1 MVRLAAKKI
10 RQKLQREAARLQEQA
25 DALLAMEEDEEVLF
39 KRPAASTDT
48 PPGSRA
54 DSPDREVEDDREV
67 KDYTTVLE
75 MVKAVRDRLTA
86 LVLDNTNI
94 RAACDELRRQCHS
107 QGVAFGDL
115 SRLVSQTRAD
125 QEETRA
131 YAREETGPHP
141 SIRPELLD
149 ARGNLRARDIG
160 ITWQDGDTFLHGV
173 RITGQNDDMEDNRR
187 RPATAAPY
195 PPCQEELENARRQPA
210 MSTPYQQSHEHPPS
224 GMSTP
229 GFPRPVC
236 IEMSDTPAHHF
247 AVPRQEGRPA
257 HRPAAPIQRFNS
269 KSIGWPAW
277 FRHFRAVAD
286 VQGWDKDQRALQ
298 MVSYLDEKA
307 MNVAQELSD
316 RELYDYDALVGLL
329 SARFDPAS
337 RVSASRSRFHGRTR
351 RHQEDADTYADSI
364 TELCRL
370 GYPQSSPELRQELIS
385 EQFVRGQSDPELKK
399 YMWVAMEEDEEV
411 LFKRPAASTDTPPG
425 SRADSPDR
433 EVEDDREVKDYTT
446 VLEMVKAVRDR
457 LTALVL
463 DNTNIRAACDEL
475 CRQCHSQ
482 GVAFGDL
489 SRLVSQT
496 RADQEE
502 TRACAR
508 EETGPHPSIRPELL
522 DARGNL
528 RARDIGITWQD
539 GDTFLHGVRITGQ
552 NDDMEDNRR
561 RPATAAPYPPCQEEL
576 ENARRQPAMST
587 PYQQSH
593 EHPPSGM
600 STPGFP
606 RPVCIEMSDTP
617 AHHFAIPRQEG
628 RPAHRPAAPIQRFNS
643 KSIGWPAWFRHFR
656 AVADVQGWDKDQR
669 ALQMVSYLD
678 EKAMNVAQELSDREL
693 YDYDALVGLLSA
705 RFDPASRVSASRSRF
720 HGRTRRHQEDADTY
734 ADSITELCRLGYPQ
748 SSPELRQELISEQF
762 VRGQSDPE
770 LKKYLWVV
778 IRTQKD
784 KKLQTLIEVCT
795 DFASLSHTTSV
806 HRPAEQVFALE
817 EEDDQEEEM
826 FAVVDRQ
833 QWNTQRAAEPPLS
846 PELQQMFAL
855 ARRMGY
861 EMRPIARRFDAPR
874 QTPGPRSSP
883 NRDYRA
889 PFRPRDYSRTK
900 CFSCG
905 QLGHTQ
911 VRCPKPDSSL
921 PFRPSGWV
929 DRSDGPQRNSGGPP
943 QGNEI

>member
-1 MVRLAAKKI
+1 MVRSAIKKI
-10 RQKLQREAARLQEQA
+10 RRKSQREAARLQRQA
-25 DALLAMEEDEEVLF
+25 DAIRAMEEEEEIHF
-39 KRPAASTDT
+39 KRSETVPDT
-48 PPGSRA
+48 PRVSR
-54 DSPDREVEDDREV
+54 SNTPDPEDGDDRGA
-67 KDYTTVLE
+67 KDYTAVLE
-75 MVKAVRDRLTA
+75 MVKTVRDRLTA

-115 SRLVSQTRAD
+115 SRLVKQSRED
-125 QEETRA
+125 QKETRA
-131 YAREETGPHP
+131 YSHEGTGPHP
-141 SIRPELLD
+141 RIRPELLD
-149 ARGNLRARDIG
+149 GGGNLRAQDIG

-173 RITGQNDDMEDNRR
+173 RITGQRDDMEDNRR

-195 PPCQEELENARRQPA
+195 PPCPEELENARRQPA
-210 MSTPYQQSHEHPPS
+210 MSTPYHQSHEHPPG

-247 AVPRQEGRPA
+247 AG
-257 HRPAAPIQRFNS
+257 
-269 KSIGWPAW
+269 
-277 FRHFRAVAD
+277 
-286 VQGWDKDQRALQ
+286 
-298 MVSYLDEKA
+298 
-307 MNVAQELSD
+307 
-316 RELYDYDALVGLL
+316 
-329 SARFDPAS
+329 
-337 RVSASRSRFHGRTR
+337 
-351 RHQEDADTYADSI
+351 
-364 TELCRL
+364 
-370 GYPQSSPELRQELIS
+370 
-385 EQFVRGQSDPELKK
+385 
-399 YMWVAMEEDEEV
+399 
-411 LFKRPAASTDTPPG
+411 
-425 SRADSPDR
+425 
-433 EVEDDREVKDYTT
+433 
-446 VLEMVKAVRDR
+446 
-457 LTALVL
+457 
-463 DNTNIRAACDEL
+463 
-475 CRQCHSQ
+475 
-482 GVAFGDL
+482 
-489 SRLVSQT
+489 
-496 RADQEE
+496 
-502 TRACAR
+502 
-508 EETGPHPSIRPELL
+508 
-522 DARGNL
+522 
-528 RARDIGITWQD
+528 
-539 GDTFLHGVRITGQ
+539 
-552 NDDMEDNRR
+552 
-561 RPATAAPYPPCQEEL
+561 
-576 ENARRQPAMST
+576 
-587 PYQQSH
+587 
-593 EHPPSGM
+593 
-600 STPGFP
+600 
-606 RPVCIEMSDTP
+606 
-617 AHHFAIPRQEG
+617 PRQEG

-784 KKLQTLIEVCT
+784 TKLQTLIEVCT
-795 DFASLSHTTSV
+795 DFASLSHTTGV
-806 HRPAEQVFALE
+806 HHPADQVFALE
-817 EEDDQEEEM
+817 EEDDREEEM

-861 EMRPIARRFDAPR
+861 EMRPIARRFDALR
-874 QTPGPRSSP
+874 QTPSPRSSP
-883 NRDYRA
+883 SKDYRA

-929 DRSDGPQRNSGGPP
+929 DRLDGPQRNSGGPP

>member
-1 MVRLAAKKI
+1 MFLSVRELCHVLMGKSVAKKI
-10 RQKLQREAARLQEQA
+10 RRKSQREALRLQEQA
-25 DALLAMEEDEEVLF
+25 DTILAMEEDEEVLF

-48 PPGSRA
+48 PSGSRA
-54 DSPDREVEDDREV
+54 NSPDREENGPE
-67 KDYTTVLE
+67 DYTTVLE
-75 MVKAVRDRLTA
+75 MVKVVRDRLTE

-94 RAACDELRRQCHS
+94 RAACDDLRRQCHS

-131 YAREETGPHP
+131 YAHEETGPHP
-141 SIRPELLD
+141 SIRSELLD

-160 ITWQDGDTFLHGV
+160 ITWRDGDTFLHGV
-173 RITGQNDDMEDNRR
+173 RIAGQDDDMEDNHR

-195 PPCQEELENARRQPA
+195 PSCPQQQEDARRQPV
-210 MSTPYQQSHEHPPS
+210 MSTPYHQSHGHPPNDVS
-224 GMSTP
+224 PP

-236 IEMSDTPAHHF
+236 IEMSDTPTHNF
-247 AVPRQEGRPA
+247 AGPRQEGRP
-257 HRPAAPIQRFNS
+257 
-269 KSIGWPAW
+269 
-277 FRHFRAVAD
+277 
-286 VQGWDKDQRALQ
+286 
-298 MVSYLDEKA
+298 
-307 MNVAQELSD
+307 
-316 RELYDYDALVGLL
+316 
-329 SARFDPAS
+329 
-337 RVSASRSRFHGRTR
+337 T
-351 RHQEDADTYADSI
+351 
-364 TELCRL
+364 
-370 GYPQSSPELRQELIS
+370 
-385 EQFVRGQSDPELKK
+385 
-399 YMWVAMEEDEEV
+399 
-411 LFKRPAASTDTPPG
+411 
-425 SRADSPDR
+425 
-433 EVEDDREVKDYTT
+433 
-446 VLEMVKAVRDR
+446 
-457 LTALVL
+457 
-463 DNTNIRAACDEL
+463 
-475 CRQCHSQ
+475 
-482 GVAFGDL
+482 
-489 SRLVSQT
+489 
-496 RADQEE
+496 
-502 TRACAR
+502 
-508 EETGPHPSIRPELL
+508 
-522 DARGNL
+522 
-528 RARDIGITWQD
+528 
-539 GDTFLHGVRITGQ
+539 
-552 NDDMEDNRR
+552 
-561 RPATAAPYPPCQEEL
+561 
-576 ENARRQPAMST
+576 
-587 PYQQSH
+587 
-593 EHPPSGM
+593 
-600 STPGFP
+600 
-606 RPVCIEMSDTP
+606 
-617 AHHFAIPRQEG
+617 
-628 RPAHRPAAPIQRFNS
+628 HRPAAPIQRFNS

-795 DFASLSHTTSV
+795 DFASLSHTTGV
-806 HRPAEQVFALE
+806 HRPAEQVFAMEE
-817 EEDDQEEEM
+817 EEDREEEM

-861 EMRPIARRFDAPR
+861 EMRPIARRLDAPR
-874 QTPGPRSSP
+874 QAPGPRFSQ
-883 NRDYRA
+883 NKDYRA

-929 DRSDGPQRNSGGPP
+929 DRSDGPQRGSGGPP

>member
-1 MVRLAAKKI
+1 MVMVKSAIKRSRRKS
-10 RQKLQREAARLQEQA
+10 QREAARLQRQA
-25 DALLAMEEDEEVLF
+25 DAVLAMEEDEEILF
-39 KRPAASTDT
+39 KRPETVQNTPRASR
-48 PPGSRA
+48 SN
-54 DSPDREVEDDREV
+54 SPDPDDREEEPR
-67 KDYTTVLE
+67 DYTAVLE
-75 MVKAVRDRLTA
+75 MVKTVRDRLTA

-94 RAACDELRRQCHS
+94 RAACDDLRRQCHS

-115 SRLVSQTRAD
+115 SRLVSQTRED
-125 QEETRA
+125 REETRA
-131 YAREETGPHP
+131 YAHEETGPHP
-141 SIRPELLD
+141 HIRPELLD
-149 ARGNLRARDIG
+149 AGGNLRALDIG
-160 ITWQDGDTFLHGV
+160 ISWQDGETFLHGV
-173 RITGQNDDMEDNRR
+173 RITGQKDDMEDNRR

-195 PPCQEELENARRQPA
+195 PPCPQELENARRQPA

-247 AVPRQEGRPA
+247 AGPRQEGRPA
-257 HRPAAPIQRFNS
+257 HRPAAPIQRFNR

-337 RVSASRSRFHGRTR
+337 RVSASRLRFHGRTR

-385 EQFVRGQSDPELKK
+385 EQFVRGQSDSELKK
-399 YMWVAMEEDEEV
+399 YM
-411 LFKRPAASTDTPPG
+411 
-425 SRADSPDR
+425 
-433 EVEDDREVKDYTT
+433 
-446 VLEMVKAVRDR
+446 
-457 LTALVL
+457 
-463 DNTNIRAACDEL
+463 
-475 CRQCHSQ
+475 
-482 GVAFGDL
+482 
-489 SRLVSQT
+489 
-496 RADQEE
+496 
-502 TRACAR
+502 
-508 EETGPHPSIRPELL
+508 
-522 DARGNL
+522 
-528 RARDIGITWQD
+528 
-539 GDTFLHGVRITGQ
+539 
-552 NDDMEDNRR
+552 
-561 RPATAAPYPPCQEEL
+561 
-576 ENARRQPAMST
+576 
-587 PYQQSH
+587 
-593 EHPPSGM
+593 
-600 STPGFP
+600 
-606 RPVCIEMSDTP
+606 
-617 AHHFAIPRQEG
+617 
-628 RPAHRPAAPIQRFNS
+628 
-643 KSIGWPAWFRHFR
+643 
-656 AVADVQGWDKDQR
+656 
-669 ALQMVSYLD
+669 
-678 EKAMNVAQELSDREL
+678 
-693 YDYDALVGLLSA
+693 
-705 RFDPASRVSASRSRF
+705 
-720 HGRTRRHQEDADTY
+720 
-734 ADSITELCRLGYPQ
+734 
-748 SSPELRQELISEQF
+748 
-762 VRGQSDPE
+762 
-770 LKKYLWVV
+770 WVV

-795 DFASLSHTTSV
+795 DFASLSHTTNV
-806 HRPAEQVFALE
+806 HHPAEQVFALE
-817 EEDDQEEEM
+817 EEDDREEEM

-874 QTPGPRSSP
+874 QTPSPRSSP
-883 NRDYRA
+883 NKDYRA

-929 DRSDGPQRNSGGPP
+929 DRSDGPQRNSGGPT